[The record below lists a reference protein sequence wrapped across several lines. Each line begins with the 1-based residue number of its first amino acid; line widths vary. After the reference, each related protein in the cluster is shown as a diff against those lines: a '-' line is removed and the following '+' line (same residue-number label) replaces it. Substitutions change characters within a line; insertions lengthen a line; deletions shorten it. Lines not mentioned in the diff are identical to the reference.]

1 MRIVLLGAPGS
12 GKGTQAKLLVEKH
25 GIPQISTGDLLRA
38 AVAAGTPLGAQAKA
52 AMEAGF
58 LVSDE
63 IVLKMIEERL
73 AQPDAKKG
81 FILDGFPRNIPQAQ
95 ALDNMLDKRSQT
107 LEVALLVEVDFDM
120 LMQRLTGRRTCELC
134 STTFNVYTSPS
145 RLDDRCD
152 KCGGN
157 LRHRSDDNEET
168 IGSRLKVYEAQTAPL
183 VAYYRQQGKLRVV
196 QGTGEI
202 GDIAEAI
209 AKVISEPGEVKR
221 APTAPAKPK
230 TSAAQEGKKQPKAA
244 PPAPTPPVPVPKKAA
259 PTKASPKS
267 APKSAPAPVAVV
279 NKAAPSMKKT
289 VKVAPVKSVTKKKP
303 VVKAATVKKTPIKA
317 VKTPVKAKVKVKAK
331 APIKKAVAKKALKKV
346 VKVAPKKVA
355 PKKALPK
362 SVNKKVAAKKAP
374 VKKVLAKKAA
384 PKKAAPQKAAPKKA
398 APKKAAPKKA
408 IPKKAVA
415 KKVAPKKVA
424 PKKTV
429 AAKSVAKK
437 KARPSGRK

>member
-221 APTAPAKPK
+221 PPTAPAKPK
-230 TSAAQEGKKQPKAA
+230 TSAAQEGKKQAKAA
-244 PPAPTPPVPVPKKAA
+244 PPAPTPPVQVPKKAA
-259 PTKASPKS
+259 PTKV

-279 NKAAPSMKKT
+279 KKAAPSMKKT

-303 VVKAATVKKTPIKA
+303 VVKATVKKAPVKA
-317 VKTPVKAKVKVKAK
+317 VKTPVKAKVKVNAK

-346 VKVAPKKVA
+346 AVKVAPKKVA
-355 PKKALPK
+355 PKKAIPK

-374 VKKVLAKKAA
+374 VKKVLT
-384 PKKAAPQKAAPKKA
+384 KKA